1 MNKPLRVAL
10 VAFIVGL
17 TMLLHTPNA
26 FAEQG
31 LTTVVCADPDGNE
44 ITRQIGWD
52 NQNQFF
58 DGRGYIPRL
67 YCEGGFAGPYTT
79 YISDTLPT
87 GSPLGYYAGVMPT
100 PEPTPEPSMTIEPTP
115 EPTPLPSVE
124 PSPTPSL
131 EPTPEP
137 SPEPTLEPS
146 PTPTPPSPEPV
157 EPTQSPEPEPTPT
170 SIQPSLVPVEPTELP
185 SEPTPVQTPEP
196 EPTQQPTPVAET
208 PEPTAEPSPTPIE
221 PSPVP
226 SPIPSLDPQVVAL
239 EVPTQLMAI
248 PGIEEL
254 AKAAEAIMNIG
265 SDMTPEQREESQSV
279 VIGAVLVG
287 QIAASIRKVK

>member
-1 MNKPLRVAL
+1 MHKSLRVAL

-26 FAEQG
+26 FAEQA
-31 LTTVVCADPDGNE
+31 LTTVVCADSEGNE
-44 ITRQIGWD
+44 VTRQIGWD

-58 DGRGYIPRL
+58 AGRGYIPRL

-79 YISDTLPT
+79 YISDTLPAD
-87 GSPLGYYAGVMPT
+87 SPLGYYAGIV
-100 PEPTPEPSMTIEPTP
+100 PEPSPTPSPSVTIEPSLEPSIEPTP
-115 EPTPLPSVE
+115 EQTLE
-124 PSPTPSL
+124 PSPTPTLVPSL

-137 SPEPTLEPS
+137 TQTLL
-146 PTPTPPSPEPV
+146 
-157 EPTQSPEPEPTPT
+157 PEPTPT
-170 SIQPSLVPVEPTELP
+170 PTQPSLEPVVPEAPTL
-185 SEPTPVQTPEP
+185 EPTPTQTPEP
-196 EPTQQPTPVAET
+196 ELTQPQELPTPL
-208 PEPTAEPSPTPIE
+208 PEPSAEPSPTPIE
-221 PSPVP
+221 PSPVL
-226 SPIPSLDPQVVAL
+226 SAIPSLNPEAVTL

-254 AKAAEAIMNIG
+254 ATAAEAIMNIG